1 MCKKR
6 RQVLFH
12 LLHCVSYFSLIDSEK
27 SFSGLELQILS
38 GFDIYAVVGA
48 NKPLQLVDIRVSV
61 VHNES
66 VLIRFEGLCG
76 SPTVSGICIRK
87 ARDFSGTSY
96 FLSL

>member
-1 MCKKR
+1 MYKKR
-6 RQVLFH
+6 RQDLLH
-12 LLHCVSYFSLIDSEK
+12 LLHCVLYFSFIDSEK

-38 GFDIYAVVGA
+38 GLDIYAVVGA

-66 VLIRFEGLCG
+66 VLIRFEGVCG

-87 ARDFSGTSY
+87 APALSGILY
-96 FLSL
+96 LLSL